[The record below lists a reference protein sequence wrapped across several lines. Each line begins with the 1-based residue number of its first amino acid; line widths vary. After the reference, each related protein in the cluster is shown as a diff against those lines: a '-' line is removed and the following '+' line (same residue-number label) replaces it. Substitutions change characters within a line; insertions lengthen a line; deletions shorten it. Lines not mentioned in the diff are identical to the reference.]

1 MKKIFMSVDIEG
13 VCGVTHWDETEK
25 NKSDYEEF
33 RQQLTRE
40 VAAACEGALQAGA
53 TEIVVRDAHDSA
65 RNIIAAD
72 LPEQVRLI
80 RGWSGHPYCMM
91 HGVDSSFDAAI
102 LLGYHAGG
110 GDMGNPLSH
119 TMTNSCATSISING
133 SAVTEFYINALI
145 ASLEKV
151 PVVFISGDKAVC
163 DEARTKISGVG
174 VCATK
179 EGIGDSTISIHPHR
193 VCHDIRQGVMN
204 VLLTGGNCAPI
215 DIPNA
220 FQIKINYINPA
231 LAYKNSFY
239 PGAEL
244 KENNVV
250 VFETERLWDLLCFL
264 QFVL

>member
-13 VCGVTHWDETEK
+13 VCGVTDWDETEK

-33 RQQLTRE
+33 REQMTRE

-65 RNIIAAD
+65 RNIIAAN

-91 HGVDSSFDAAI
+91 HGLDSSFDAAI
-102 LLGYHAGG
+102 MLGYHAGG
-110 GDMGNPLSH
+110 GHAGNPLSH

-133 SAVTEFYINALI
+133 LRVTEFYINALV
-145 ASLEKV
+145 ASLEAV
-151 PVVFISGDKAVC
+151 PVVFVSGDKAIC
-163 DEARTKISGVG
+163 DEARSQISGVG
-174 VCATK
+174 TCSTK
-179 EGIGDSTISIHPHR
+179 GGIGGSTISIHPQKA
-193 VCHDIRQGVMN
+193 CHDIRQGVMN
-204 VLLTGGNCAPI
+204 VLLTGSNCPSI
-215 DIPNA
+215 EIPEKLSVEIG
-220 FQIKINYINPA
+220 FITPA

-239 PGAEL
+239 PGAKL
-244 KENNVV
+244 GDNNVV
-250 VFETERLWDLLCFL
+250 FFETDKLWEMLCFF